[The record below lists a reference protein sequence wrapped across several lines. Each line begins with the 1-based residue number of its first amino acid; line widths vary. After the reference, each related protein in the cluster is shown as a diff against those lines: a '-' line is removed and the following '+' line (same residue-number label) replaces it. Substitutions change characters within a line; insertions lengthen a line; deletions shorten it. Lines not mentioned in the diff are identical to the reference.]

1 MRDAMKRKKCR
12 KNRVKMIE
20 VKEGYDFKKLISEID
35 NYAAKIN

>member
-1 MRDAMKRKKCR
+1 MKRKKCR

-35 NYAAKIN
+35 NYAAKID